1 MATDQT
7 IGLPPL
13 GGFSGTDDVSDA
25 AVMAAIIEAYGGGS
39 LSGTDDPDIQNE
51 LFEEI
56 IAMHSNPEDMENY
69 IGTREEVIELLTPAT
84 MEEITVTEK
93 PPFGYRALSLY
104 DDIIDEFKNITDKK
118 TTESFVTDPENT
130 IGITSLLS
138 PGIETINENIIDPI
152 KKYAGPVSEYYGITD
167 TLENFA
173 DTVNE
178 RFRNAGDAVK
188 RQLYEIYGNEPW
200 FEGEYPVSE
209 PTFDTDKLG
218 IREGGISGLDPDD
231 IPNAGNLD
239 IDDQGNI
246 ISTATTDGTD
256 SGTTDG
262 TGDETGEETVEG
274 EDGGIKGML
283 SKAYDK
289 LGIQGILGILSL
301 LGLGQSIGQSGREDS
316 MGGGGIGSFSSG
328 QFDPY
333 GLGATANYGAMPG
346 GGVGQ
351 PMYLPN
357 TNAPIYYPFASEVT
371 KQYNAQ
377 QGGPFSFTAGPPPGA
392 MIQNLTSQRIPG
404 VQYVAEGK
412 FIRRNGLTEG
422 PGTETSDDIPAMLS
436 DGEFVTNAEA
446 NRGIGAMAL
455 LNQGMP
461 KEVAMDPEQQ
471 RLAGARQM
479 YLQQA
484 MGQQLAK
491 QMRNR

>member
-209 PTFDTDKLG
+209 PTIIGKDQVRRYLG
-218 IREGGISGLDPDD
+218 
-231 IPNAGNLD
+231 
-239 IDDQGNI
+239 
-246 ISTATTDGTD
+246 
-256 SGTTDG
+256 
-262 TGDETGEETVEG
+262 
-274 EDGGIKGML
+274 
-283 SKAYDK
+283 
-289 LGIQGILGILSL
+289 
-301 LGLGQSIGQSGREDS
+301 
-316 MGGGGIGSFSSG
+316 
-328 QFDPY
+328 
-333 GLGATANYGAMPG
+333 
-346 GGVGQ
+346 
-351 PMYLPN
+351 
-357 TNAPIYYPFASEVT
+357 VT
-371 KQYNAQ
+371 SWEY
-377 QGGPFSFTAGPPPGA
+377 
-392 MIQNLTSQRIPG
+392 
-404 VQYVAEGK
+404 
-412 FIRRNGLTEG
+412 
-422 PGTETSDDIPAMLS
+422 
-436 DGEFVTNAEA
+436 
-446 NRGIGAMAL
+446 
-455 LNQGMP
+455 
-461 KEVAMDPEQQ
+461 
-471 RLAGARQM
+471 
-479 YLQQA
+479 
-484 MGQQLAK
+484 
-491 QMRNR
+491 

>member
-1 MATDQT
+1 MAIERNPFQET

-56 IAMHSNPEDMENY
+56 IAMHSNPEDIENY
-69 IGTREEVIELLTPAT
+69 IGTREEVIELLDLDSGVDTFIDTPDEFPVPSTTLPADPT
-84 MEEITVTEK
+84 VEADSLMQILDQYGYTSPNVPMDEEVIEDAITNLQDI
-93 PPFGYRALSLY
+93 ALNP
-104 DDIIDEFKNITDKK
+104 DIIN
-118 TTESFVTDPENT
+118 V
-130 IGITSLLS
+130 
-138 PGIETINENIIDPI
+138 PG
-152 KKYAGPVSEYYGITD
+152 
-167 TLENFA
+167 
-173 DTVNE
+173 
-178 RFRNAGDAVK
+178 
-188 RQLYEIYGNEPW
+188 
-200 FEGEYPVSE
+200 
-209 PTFDTDKLG
+209 
-218 IREGGISGLDPDD
+218 GGISDIDPDD
-231 IPNAGNLD
+231 ILNAGNTD
-239 IDDQGNI
+239 EVFG
-246 ISTATTDGTD
+246 ISTNDVLDNNVVEGQPD
-256 SGTTDG
+256 PRD
-262 TGDETGEETVEG
+262 TGPFQDVEG
-274 EDGGIKGML
+274 EGGGIRDMLPEALKGM
-283 SKAYDK
+283 YDK
-289 LGIQGILGILSL
+289 LGIGGILSILGIL
-301 LGLGQSIGQSGREDS
+301 GLGGSKGSSASQGS
-316 MGGGGIGSFSSG
+316 IGSFASS
-328 QFDPY
+328 QFDPS
-333 GLGATANYGAMPG
+333 GLGATADYANMPG

-351 PMYLPN
+351 PTWLPN

-377 QGGPFSFTAGPPPGA
+377 QGGPFSFTAGPPPEA
-392 MIQNLTSQRIPG
+392 MIQNLTPQRIPG
-404 VQYVAEGK
+404 VTYVADGA
-412 FIRRNGLTEG
+412 FVRRNGLTEG

-461 KEVAMDPEQQ
+461 QEVAMDPEQQ